1 MLTFLFFRLHEVG
14 SYIQAVNCHLLV
26 YLVSRCMCVF
36 CVCCRMVDFKQLKK
50 VDKEML
56 IDKLGKGDK
65 TCEEDFALNISHL

>member
-1 MLTFLFFRLHEVG
+1 
-14 SYIQAVNCHLLV
+14 
-26 YLVSRCMCVF
+26 MCVF